1 MLKFGIYNRLAQS
14 ALAAIILKRKVMQ
27 NCPICEAANEDV
39 LLQTDRLRVIAV
51 HDEPNA
57 PAFCRVIWQAHVAEM
72 TDLPPVAR
80 SELMQMVCKVEAA
93 MRQVFRPAKINLAS
107 LGNVV
112 PHLHWHVIARF
123 REDAQFPA
131 PIWAPPQREPVL
143 AIPADWPQQIRALL
157 RQS

>member
-72 TDLPPVAR
+72 TDLAADERAEIMNAVYR
-80 SELMQMVCKVEAA
+80 VEAA

-123 REDAQFPA
+123 DNDANFPA
-131 PIWAPPQREPVL
+131 PIWAPAQREAAMTV
-143 AIPADWPQQIRALL
+143 ADDWPQQLKKLL
-157 RQS
+157 EAV